1 MVLPRIALRNLCRQK
16 RRSFLLGGALAFGMF
31 ILVVVNGIAGGL
43 VSNLQRNFS
52 DLVSGHIFITQVEKG
67 DNDRLLSII
76 RDDQGLV
83 GMLEGS
89 GLKISAITRRT
100 GVMGSVIYSGESS
113 SRQITGVDW
122 TEEKKLPDS
131 LNLLAGDAHSMA
143 GTDGIIVSS
152 VLAEKIGLIPRK
164 KLTYAETANLRR
176 DEKIKWK
183 AAGKA
188 YDLDQAVKKEKE
200 RLEEERSKLQ
210 LTEAPKSIG
219 EEVLVQFETIYGQ
232 KNVGEFRVAGIY
244 ETEMDYSAY
253 VDRTVLNSYVQMP
266 KGAYNLC
273 GIVLEDFSHLDRKTQ
288 VIHTLL
294 SGKYDLVPLEKIK
307 GRDTFTIL
315 SDLKKESFG
324 GQKTIVSNL
333 NNELGSLVSVLT
345 GVQAG
350 CFGLFIVILA
360 IIMVGLINTFRI
372 VIFERTREIGTMRA
386 LGAQRFQIRTLFL
399 LEASFLALGGAI
411 PGAIVGLL
419 ALKGISFLTFNSFT
433 ELSLFL
439 DAGHLGF
446 TVDGWLLVAS
456 ILTVLA
462 FTLLAALIPA
472 RKAARM
478 EPAQALRTQF

>member
-1 MVLPRIALRNLCRQK
+1 MVLPRIALRNLYRQK

-52 DLVSGHIFITQVEKG
+52 DLVSGHIFFTQVEKSE
-67 DNDRLLSII
+67 DDRLLSII

-164 KLTYAETANLRR
+164 GLTYAETANLRR

-188 YDLDQAVKKEKE
+188 YDLDEAVEKEKG
-200 RLEEERSKLQ
+200 RLEDERGKRQVS
-210 LTEAPKSIG
+210 EAPKVIG
-219 EEVLVQFETIYGQ
+219 EVVLVQLETIYGQ
-232 KNVGEFRVAGIY
+232 KNVAEFRVTGIY

-253 VDRTVLNSYVQMP
+253 VDRTALNGYIEMP
-266 KGAYNLC
+266 EGSYNLC
-273 GIVLEDFSHLDRKTQ
+273 GIVLDDFSHLDRKTQ
-288 VIHTLL
+288 GIHALL
-294 SGKYDLVPLEKIK
+294 GGKYDLVPLDKIK
-307 GRDTFTIL
+307 GRDTFTIF
-315 SDLKKESFG
+315 SDLKKETFS
-324 GQKTIVSNL
+324 GQKTVVSNL

-360 IIMVGLINTFRI
+360 VIMVGLVNTFRI
-372 VIFERTREIGTMRA
+372 VIYERTREIGTMRA
-386 LGAQRFQIRTLFL
+386 IGTQRSQIRVLFL

-411 PGAIVGLL
+411 PGAILGLV
-419 ALKGISFLTFNSFT
+419 ALNGISLLTFDSIT

-439 DAGHLGF
+439 DNGHLGF
-446 TVDGWLLVAS
+446 TVDGWILVAS

-462 FTLLAALIPA
+462 FTLAAALIPA